1 MTEIHTY
8 QCDICGKTF
17 DDYDDCY
24 KHEMEH
30 KATGLKTSVVMMDNG
45 GEVLPLDDIR
55 TAIERAYA
63 IYVGCNEAAKML
75 WELFEDEGYCTPI
88 ENIRTPVLYPAFFVY
103 DKDSYGW
110 LYLNDLEEEY
120 NRLLK
125 LKTTAENIL
134 LH

>member
-8 QCDICGKTF
+8 RCDVCGKTF
-17 DDYDDCY
+17 DDEEDCRR
-24 KHEMEH
+24 HEMEH
-30 KATGLKTSVVMMDNG
+30 TASFIKKAVVMMDDG
-45 GEVLPLDDIR
+45 GEVLPLDDIC
-55 TAIERAYA
+55 TAIDKCYA
-63 IYVGCNEAAKML
+63 MYVGCNEAAKML

-88 ENIRTPVLYPAFFVY
+88 ENIRTSVLYPAFFVY
-103 DKDSYGW
+103 DQDNYSW

-134 LH
+134 LQ